1 MPNGEKPETRY
12 HAEVKINIEGHEARV
27 NCFADSLVEIFRD
40 IGTVVAQ
47 FPPDWKNPAKREI
60 ANAELKANQL
70 KQKLEK
76 DSFLKTDSA
85 ALMAGPTVFE
95 IPFCENCGTDAFME
109 LIPFTDK
116 KTGRPRQEWKCQQC
130 QKWHWNNGRGR

>member
-1 MPNGEKPETRY
+1 MNGETPKTRY
-12 HAEVKINIEGHEARV
+12 HAEVKIPIEGHDARV
-27 NCFADSLVEIFRD
+27 NCFADTLAEIFND
-40 IGTVVAQ
+40 IATILNQYPG
-47 FPPDWKNPAKREI
+47 DWKNPAKREI

-95 IPFCENCGTDAFME
+95 IPVCQECGINEFME
-109 LIPFTDK
+109 LIKWTDK
-116 KTGRPRQEWKCQQC
+116 VTLKPRQAWKCQQC
-130 QKWHWNNGRGR
+130 QKWVRNNGKGR